1 MFARRSKFDRS
12 LRERG
17 VPPQAPASAAM
28 DDSSTEGP
36 YDIAD
41 APDSDETMLDFGAL
55 KVPAVDGFNVRLE
68 IAADGAMGAV
78 TLMHDEAVLQLSVFA
93 APRSGGA
100 WQAIR
105 EDICAE
111 ITRGG
116 GTYTLGKGEFGR
128 EVHAQINGPDG
139 LQSARFIGVD
149 GPRWFL
155 RGLLAGTAG
164 ADEKEAQPLLEV
176 LRRVVVSRGTEPK
189 PVREPLTLM
198 LPAELAEQLQDA
210 ADDPADNT
218 DDEPAS

>member
-1 MFARRSKFDRS
+1 MFGRRSKFDRS

-17 VPPQAPASAAM
+17 VPPEAPTSAAV
-28 DDSSTEGP
+28 DDRSTDGP
-36 YDIAD
+36 YDVAD
-41 APDSDETMLDFGAL
+41 APDTDEKMLDFGAL
-55 KVPAVDGFNVRLE
+55 KIPIVDGFNVRLE

-78 TLMHDEAVLQLSVFA
+78 TVMHNDAILQLSVFA

-100 WQAIR
+100 WQTIR

-111 ITRGG
+111 IKRGG
-116 GTYTLGKGEFGR
+116 GTYTLAAGEFGR
-128 EVHAQINGPDG
+128 EIHGQIAGPDG
-139 LQSARFIGVD
+139 LQDARFIGVD

-164 ADEKEAQPLLEV
+164 SDVSAAEPLLQV

-198 LPAELAEQLQDA
+198 LSAELASQLQDSVED
-210 ADDPADNT
+210 ADVVL
-218 DDEPAS
+218 DDDSV